1 MFNCCTNTL
10 KPGFARHNDRPKPF
24 SSDFLTL
31 MAENISN
38 YKYKT
43 PISIRFSDMDA
54 YGHVNNA
61 VYLTYFEIARSN
73 YWRDIIG
80 WNWGENGIILGRSE
94 INYLKP
100 LTLNDEIACYVRT
113 TRIGNSSFDVAH
125 VLVKITSN
133 GEEICTTGKTVCISY
148 DYSAN
153 KSVPIPKPQRQK
165 MIEYDEPGLITNTH

>member
-1 MFNCCTNTL
+1 
-10 KPGFARHNDRPKPF
+10 
-24 SSDFLTL
+24 
-31 MAENISN
+31 MAENLSN

-73 YWRDIIG
+73 YWRDIIE
-80 WNWGENGIILGRSE
+80 WNWNQNGIILGRSE

-100 LTLNDEIACYVRT
+100 LTLNDQIVCYVRT
-113 TRIGNSSFDVAH
+113 TRIGNSSFDVMH
-125 VLVKITSN
+125 VLVKITPN

-148 DYSAN
+148 DYTAN
-153 KSVPIPKPQRQK
+153 KSVPIPKAQRQK